1 MKKLKKINFS
11 VLSLRLAFLF
21 GLLSL
26 IHVYSA
32 HAQMQQLTNN
42 KTKNPSYYNTPYW
55 EGFKL
60 KHADKCE
67 EALEKLTPLAHQGY
81 GFEDAQL
88 ATGLCKLRLAG
99 LKASPVTKKE
109 RQDLIQDVNF
119 KQGIEWILR
128 AANAG
133 HFKAQASLVSLHADN
148 LIPPND
154 GTSNPQ
160 EKVNEKTHDMHVNG
174 AMWAHLYLT
183 NPLRLQIGAPII
195 EEKKLKKL
203 ENNMTKNQ
211 WLLGKELA
219 RNWFPVYIK

>member
-1 MKKLKKINFS
+1 MKKLKKIIFS
-11 VLSLRLAFLF
+11 VLSLRVAFLF
-21 GLLSL
+21 GLVSL

-32 HAQMQQLTNN
+32 HAQMQQSTNI
-42 KTKNPSYYNTPYW
+42 KTKKPSIYNSPYW

-67 EALEKLTPLAHQGY
+67 EALEKLIPLAHQGY
-81 GFEDAQL
+81 GFEDAQH

-109 RQDLIQDVNF
+109 RQNLIQDVNF
-119 KQGIEWILR
+119 RQGIEWILR

-133 HFKAQASLVSLHADN
+133 HFKAQASLVSLHADY
-148 LIPPND
+148 LIPPSD
-154 GTSNPQ
+154 GASNPQ

-195 EEKKLKKL
+195 GEKKLKKL